1 MKTIITKSSEET
13 QKLGEELAKRMKGG
27 EVVCLTGELGSG
39 KTTFTQGF
47 LKELG
52 SKGPYTS
59 PTFLIMKQYRLGTHN
74 AKRGT
79 LDSRFTIHDLR
90 FVYHFDAYRV
100 DEKDILN
107 LGWKEIISDEKNI
120 VIVEWAERIRKIIPK
135 NAVWIKFEWVSEE
148 ERKITFE
155 N

>member
-13 QKLGEELAKRMKGG
+13 QKLGEELARRMKGG
-27 EVVCLTGELGSG
+27 KVVCLSGELGSG

-52 SKGPYTS
+52 AKGPYTS
-59 PTFLIMKQYRLGTHN
+59 PTFLIMKQYRLRTHN

-79 LDSRFTIHDLR
+79 LDSRFMIHDLR

-100 DEKDILN
+100 DEKDVLN
-107 LGWKEIISDEKNI
+107 LGWEEIIADKKNV
-120 VIVEWAERIRKIIPK
+120 VIVEWAERIEKIIPK
-135 NAVWIKFEWVSEE
+135 KAIQIKFEWVNED
-148 ERKITFE
+148 ERRITLSA
-155 N
+155 